1 MNAQKGNWESFE
13 KWLSDLRSQLGP
25 NTASRLIFRGQ
36 ANSEWPLSTT
46 LERSARQPFPLLEY
60 YRLVCSVSP
69 AAATFTGVE
78 TPLYDHKITE
88 QLRETGPESFFDPNR
103 FPAGSIYEY
112 LIYLRHHGFPSPLLD
127 WSKSPYVAVFFAFRD
142 SESGAKEKSI
152 YVYCDSLD
160 GIKVGAVGA
169 PTVRQL
175 GPYVR
180 SHPRHY
186 RQQSIY
192 TVCESLGQGGLW
204 QYDSHE
210 TVFRQPRG
218 SQEVLWRF
226 DLPSDERIHVL
237 RRLNEFNLNAYS
249 LFDSEETLFESLW
262 NNEYLFR
269 K

>member
-1 MNAQKGNWESFE
+1 MKVQEGNWESFE
-13 KWLSDLRSQLGP
+13 KWLSDLRSQLRP
-25 NTASRLIFRGQ
+25 KTASRLIFRGQ
-36 ANSEWPLSTT
+36 ADSEWPLSTT
-46 LERSARQPFPLLEY
+46 LERGARQPFPILEY
-60 YRLVCSVSP
+60 YRLVSSVSP

-78 TPLYDHKITE
+78 TPQYDHSIAE
-88 QLRETGPESFFDPNR
+88 QLSKTGPESFFDPNR
-103 FPAGSIYEY
+103 FPAGASYEY

-127 WSKSPYVAVFFAFRD
+127 WSKSPYVAAFFAFRD
-142 SESGAKEKSI
+142 RGSGSKQRSI
-152 YVYCDSLD
+152 YIYCESLD
-160 GIKVGAVGA
+160 GTRGGAVGE
-169 PTVRQL
+169 PTIRQL

-192 TVCESLGQGGLW
+192 TVCESLAQGGYW

-210 TVFRQPRG
+210 TVFRQARLG
-218 SQEVLWRF
+218 QDVLWRF
-226 DLPSDERIHVL
+226 DIPSEERTDVL

-249 LFDSEETLFESLW
+249 LFASEETLFESLW